1 MAESLTCSPVST
13 LLQPSAPA
21 PPQSSAFLRAP
32 PLGLRNPLTYE
43 HRGIVFLII
52 DSTESVIDIVSF
64 FRFPPIGIHGL
75 AHSVVQASG
84 YDIDE
89 GYLGSYQEEML
100 IMFQV
105 ESVEGVKNVGEILAV
120 DGIDFIQ
127 MGSLDLSASMRSAAV
142 EDRPF
147 SKNDLLRVTGA
158 RTGTLVSSARH
169 RRKLKRGAN
178 AKLMRKMMSR
188 NEDDVKN
195 DSDNDLGDDFDY
207 QPNAED
213 EAEDDN
219 VDSLDSTS
227 KSKKFV

>member
-127 MGSLDLSASMRSAAV
+127 MGSLDLSASMRYLWDPGNRNVRQLMREAEA
-142 EDRPF
+142 
-147 SKNDLLRVTGA
+147 NI
-158 RTGTLVSSARH
+158 
-169 RRKLKRGAN
+169 LKRHSGGGFGMGTYLSGFAM
-178 AKLMRKMMSR
+178 LHDRSR
-188 NEDDVKN
+188 
-195 DSDNDLGDDFDY
+195 DLNSQVTWVSHG
-207 QPNAED
+207 
-213 EAEDDN
+213 
-219 VDSLDSTS
+219 V
-227 KSKKFV
+227 